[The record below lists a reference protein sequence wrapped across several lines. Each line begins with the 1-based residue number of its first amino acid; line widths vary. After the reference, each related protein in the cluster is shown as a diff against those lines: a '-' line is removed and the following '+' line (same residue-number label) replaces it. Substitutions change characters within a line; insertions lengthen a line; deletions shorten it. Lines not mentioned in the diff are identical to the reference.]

1 MKAKPVIL
9 VIITLVIGFIIGML
23 TSAQIRLHRMRPVRL
38 YFPREE
44 FREGF
49 YRTIQADEKQK
60 IQLEKILNKY
70 DELNNNLLTNYR
82 KGFEQNVKDMQ
93 KDLES
98 LLTKEQQ
105 DKLKE
110 IDKRREEM
118 FREARKN
125 FGNDSLTRGRFDRM
139 RDPNMGPPP
148 GRRPYTGDRPD
159 GDSRQYQDGRPM
171 PSRRGYVP
179 ANDSLTADSIQK

>member
-1 MKAKPVIL
+1 MKAKPVLL
-9 VIITLVIGFIIGML
+9 VIITLVIGIIIGML

-60 IQLEKILNKY
+60 VQLEKILNKY
-70 DELNNNLLTNYR
+70 DELNDNLLTNYR

-98 LLTKEQQ
+98 ILTKEQQ

-118 FREARKN
+118 FREARRN
-125 FGNDSLTRGRFDRM
+125 FGNDSLNRGRFDRR
-139 RDPNMGPPP
+139 RDPNMAPPP
-148 GRRPYTGDRPD
+148 GRRPYPGERSDRD
-159 GDSRQYQDGRPM
+159 DRQYKDGRPM
-171 PSRRGYVP
+171 PPRGGYFP
-179 ANDSLTADSIQK
+179 GTDSIAADSIRK